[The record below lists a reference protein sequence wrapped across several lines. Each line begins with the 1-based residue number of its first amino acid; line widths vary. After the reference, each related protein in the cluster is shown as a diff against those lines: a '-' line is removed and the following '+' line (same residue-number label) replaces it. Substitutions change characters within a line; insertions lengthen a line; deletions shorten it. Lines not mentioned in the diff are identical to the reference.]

1 MNRSVAMIHTVASL
15 VPTFNELARE
25 LLPGITVRHFV
36 DESLL
41 AVTRE
46 TGHVTPATRRRLLG
60 YVASAQEL
68 GVTAALVTCSSVGE
82 AAEAVREFVD
92 IPVVRVDEAMA
103 RLAVATGRRIG
114 VVATLDTTL
123 EPTRRLLEREAARA
137 GGDHEVVAHLCAGA
151 FEAGSGGDTE
161 RHDALVAAG
170 ISELVRRV
178 DVLVLAQASMA
189 RALVRIDAA
198 QLTVPVLTSPRSAVE
213 QLAKLAGVA

>member
-1 MNRSVAMIHTVASL
+1 MTQSVAIIHTVSSL
-15 VPTFNELARE
+15 VPTFGELARE
-25 LLPGITVRHFV
+25 LLPGVTVRHFV

-41 AVTRE
+41 AITRE

-60 YVASAQEL
+60 LVASAQEI
-68 GVTAALVTCSSVGE
+68 GVSAALVSCSSVGE
-82 AAEAVREFVD
+82 VAEAVREFVD

-123 EPTRRLLEREAARA
+123 DPTRRLLEREAAA
-137 GGDHEVVAHLCAGA
+137 SGGDHEVVAHLCAGA
-151 FEAGSGGDTE
+151 FEAGSRGDTE
-161 RHDALVAAG
+161 RHDVLVAAG
-170 ISELVRRV
+170 IAELARRV

-198 QLTVPVLTSPRSAVE
+198 QLGVPVLTSPRSAVE
-213 QLAKLAGVA
+213 QLARVAGIA